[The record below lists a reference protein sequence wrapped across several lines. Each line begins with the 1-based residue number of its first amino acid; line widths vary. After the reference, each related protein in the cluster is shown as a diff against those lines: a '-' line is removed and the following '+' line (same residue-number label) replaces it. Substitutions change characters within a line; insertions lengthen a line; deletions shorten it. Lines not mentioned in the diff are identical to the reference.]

1 MFHRPLAVLLLACCA
16 VPLAAADDAATADGA
31 AADLVD
37 LHLAN
42 GERARGSLLDETADT
57 YVVHQTVLVKSG
69 SISTDRTYAKSDVT
83 DIVHVQDEYK
93 LRAAKVGADASA
105 EAHAGLA
112 MWCLDEGMTD
122 AADQQAHLALAKD
135 ATNAHAQAVLV
146 GLTYVDDHGTWVKAA
161 DYLTAHG
168 LAVYNGVVMAQDQ
181 RDGLV
186 ELARQHAADRLEADR
201 LQSAADAITTAIAND
216 QGAIASTTREL
227 ADLDRRVGVDQATI
241 AAVVTAKKALDA
253 ANGTAPKNGKKT
265 STKNNAANSPSAA
278 VQDAQR
284 SAQQA
289 YDDAVAAGQQA
300 QADLIDAESRQTSA
314 TAEQKRAQADLDVEQ
329 PKQASATSDAETAA
343 AKAEKSGKA
352 FTDAFAAVIPPSD
365 LPPQF
370 SKK

>member
-31 AADLVD
+31 PADLVD

-93 LRAAKVGADASA
+93 LRAAKVGADSSA
-105 EAHAGLA
+105 EAHAALA
-112 MWCLDEGMTD
+112 MWCLDEGMAD

-135 ATNAHAQAVLV
+135 ATNAHAQGVLV

-186 ELARQHAADRLEADR
+186 ELARQHAADRLEADK
-201 LQSAADAITTAIAND
+201 LKSAADAITMAIAND
-216 QGAIASTTREL
+216 QGAIATTTREL
-227 ADLDRRVGVDQATI
+227 ADLDRRVSMDQTTI
-241 AAVVTAKKALDA
+241 AAMAAAKKALDA
-253 ANGTAPKNGKKT
+253 ANAAATKNGKKT
-265 STKNNAANSPSAA
+265 TKNSAANSPSAA

-284 SAQQA
+284 TAQQA
-289 YDDAVAAGQQA
+289 YDDAVAAGQDA
-300 QADLIDAESRQTSA
+300 QADLIDADSRQNSA

-329 PKQASATSDAETAA
+329 PKQASAASDAETAA
-343 AKAEKSGKA
+343 TKAEKSGKA
-352 FTDAFAAVIPPSD
+352 FADAFAAVIPPSD

-370 SKK
+370 TKK